1 MASEKCVL
9 DASLSIVACGNRGH
23 ILLPTTRVA
32 HRQHCASQCPG
43 LHDERGVVIRND
55 TIVYVGDAA
64 GSAALIG
71 DATDV
76 RDLDGQ
82 LVLPGFIDTHAH
94 PVAGGGYATALSLE
108 TWGTVDDW
116 VEALNITQDTPDPV
130 PG

>member
-1 MASEKCVL
+1 MRRSVL
-9 DASLSIVACGNRGH
+9 LLAAIAATSCSPQPESPTGSIALVNARVYTMNEDAPEAD
-23 ILLPTTRVA
+23 T
-32 HRQHCASQCPG
+32 
-43 LHDERGVVIRND
+43 VVIRND

-94 PVAGGGYATALSLE
+94 PVAGGGYAKALSLE